1 MLNALQPPIRLATP
15 ADAPAIQAIYAP
27 IVRETA
33 ISFEVTEPSVEEMAG
48 RIAKTLGRFPWLVW
62 VAPDDTNTPTV
73 VGYAY
78 ASAHRDRAAYQWSV
92 DLSAY
97 VHADWR
103 GRGIGKALYLALLPI
118 LRDLGYVNTYAGIA
132 LPNPASVALH
142 EAIGMLPVGV
152 YQHVGYKFGAWRDVG
167 WWYGELQAP
176 PDAPDAPLAL
186 SETLLLS

>member
-1 MLNALQPPIRLATP
+1 MSTALHPPIRLATP

-33 ISFEVTEPSVEEMAG
+33 ISFEVTEPSVEEMAS
-48 RIAKTLGRFPWLVW
+48 RIAKTLARLPWLVW
-62 VAPDDTNTPTV
+62 VENNDTNILTV

-97 VHADWR
+97 VHANWR
-103 GRGIGKALYLALLPI
+103 GRGVAKALYLEMLPI

-132 LPNPASVALH
+132 LPNSASVALH
-142 EAIGMLPVGV
+142 EAIGMRPVGV
-152 YQHVGYKFGAWRDVG
+152 YQHVGYKLGAWCDVG

-176 PDAPDAPLAL
+176 PDAPAAPRPLGERA
-186 SETLLLS
+186 